1 MLNSSKNIPQKR
13 VVEQFALILRP
24 HMVALTLCCP
34 KLPIYTPNCLSPLG
48 RKCKFFFYCKI
59 RRERSLLVAQ
69 KMSCGHFYIKKGSVV
84 VSAPR
89 LSFSEKLQKSV
100 KILHFS
106 HFGDNFQQIYN
117 CSSMCLITAA
127 SLSSKFKIDISC

>member
-1 MLNSSKNIPQKR
+1 MLNSSKKFTPKKSGEAICSNTKTSYGSPDLMLPKI
-13 VVEQFALILRP
+13 AYL
-24 HMVALTLCCP
+24 HP
-34 KLPIYTPNCLSPLG
+34 KLPFPFRQKMQI
-48 RKCKFFFYCKI
+48 FFYCKI

-106 HFGDNFQQIYN
+106 HFGDNFWEIYN
-117 CSSMCLITAA
+117 CSSMCLLVAKAA
-127 SLSSKFKIDISC
+127 PLSSKIQN